1 MSRSICAHLYF
12 AIKLTLGMPLM
23 KVLKNR
29 LKLFTSY
36 WQSTGKN
43 YRNNSNPPHSGHEN
57 RRLQLSKMAEP
68 TDAGGHIRALAAEDK
83 TYGETLRRTIMA
95 LEEDEVST
103 TQEIGNRHNRTRQP
117 ETSNEGRAEAQKRQT
132 MSTT

>member
-1 MSRSICAHLYF
+1 MSKSICAHLYF

-83 TYGETLRRTIMA
+83 TYGETAANNNGAKRGRGFH
-95 LEEDEVST
+95 DSRNRQST
-103 TQEIGNRHNRTRQP
+103 
-117 ETSNEGRAEAQKRQT
+117 
-132 MSTT
+132 

>member
-1 MSRSICAHLYF
+1 MSKSICAHLYF

-29 LKLFTSY
+29 LKLSTSY

-43 YRNNSNPPHSGHEN
+43 YRNNSNLPHFGHN
-57 RRLQLSKMAEP
+57 RRLQLSKMTEP
-68 TDAGGHIRALAAEDK
+68 ADAGGHIRALAAEDK

-95 LEEDEVST
+95 PEEDEVST
-103 TQEIGNRHNRTRQP
+103 TREIANQHKPDKAARDL
-117 ETSNEGRAEAQKRQT
+117 E
-132 MSTT
+132 